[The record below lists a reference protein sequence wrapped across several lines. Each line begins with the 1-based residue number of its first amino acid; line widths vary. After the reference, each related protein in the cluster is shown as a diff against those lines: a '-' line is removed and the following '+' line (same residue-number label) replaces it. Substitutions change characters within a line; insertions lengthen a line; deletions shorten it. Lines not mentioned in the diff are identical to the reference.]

1 MRSFT
6 LFVFFSQ
13 CSRVKEKIRISHS
26 GGRDDRIRCLSR
38 SRKRGKERLARYIE
52 RRSTP
57 TFSTPRPSLKK
68 TTSSA
73 LAASVALLGIA
84 NQAMAI
90 GVMKARKR
98 FNVEF
103 PDLYAK
109 ETNPN
114 KAAFDAV
121 QRGHQNV
128 LENIPIFLA
137 VQAFVALA
145 AGPLVAAGLIAVYTA
160 AKVREDLSGLE
171 KEKTLSKGEKKLTL
185 SLFSFLF
192 FPCFESSFQN
202 SLYPQWIY
210 FSGYANGG

>member
-1 MRSFT
+1 MLDPSPSF
-6 LFVFFSQ
+6 
-13 CSRVKEKIRISHS
+13 
-26 GGRDDRIRCLSR
+26 LSP
-38 SRKRGKERLARYIE
+38 L
-52 RRSTP
+52 P
-57 TFSTPRPSLKK
+57 PQKK
-68 TTSSA
+68 NSSA

-98 FNVEF
+98 FGVEF

-109 ETNPN
+109 ESNPN

-145 AGPLVAAGLIAVYTA
+145 AGPLVAAGLVTIYAA
-160 AKVREDLSGLE
+160 AKVK
-171 KEKTLSKGEKKLTL
+171 KERAFRFGIPS
-185 SLFSFLF
+185 SFLF
-192 FPCFESSFQN
+192 FSSFE
-202 SLYPQWIY
+202 
-210 FSGYANGG
+210 FSVEVSKEGTEKLTLLSH